1 MGTEIDR
8 VKFHTFIAS
17 VRQEILNMK
26 SGESRFRNGALH
38 FDKGEESSPALNR
51 LRLFEE
57 NPTAKNLTEFLTLA
71 KQDFGGRCADEFKLW
86 SSAIF
91 EPEAFNPPTPPVRD
105 FEVQIKDC
113 FYDCFKAVSIP
124 MSPKQIEL
132 LEKHTFKLANV
143 FRTEISKGIGTQLEV
158 LVQRL
163 KQKEANEHP
172 RPEVKDKEEVKEE
185 TTDNG

>member
-1 MGTEIDR
+1 MSTEMDR
-8 VKFHTFIAS
+8 VRFHTFIAN

-26 SGESRFRNGALH
+26 SGESRFRAGALH

-57 NPTAKNLTEFLTLA
+57 NPTPKNLTEFLVLA

-91 EPEAFNPPTPPVRD
+91 EPEAFNPPVPTVRE
-105 FEVQIKDC
+105 FEIQVKDC
-113 FYDCFKAVSIP
+113 VYDCFRSVSIP

-143 FRTEISKGIGTQLEV
+143 FRAEISKGIGTQLEA
-158 LVQRL
+158 LVKRL
-163 KQKEANEHP
+163 KENE
-172 RPEVKDKEEVKEE
+172 VKEEVKEE
-185 TTDNG
+185 VKTEPIDIINV

>member
-1 MGTEIDR
+1 MSTEMDR
-8 VKFHTFIAS
+8 VRFHTFIAN

-26 SGESRFRNGALH
+26 SGESRFRAGALH

-57 NPTAKNLTEFLTLA
+57 NPTPKNLTEFLVLA

-86 SSAIF
+86 SSSIF
-91 EPEAFNPPTPPVRD
+91 EPEAFNPVAPPVKD

-132 LEKHTFKLANV
+132 LEKHAFKLANV
-143 FRTEISKGIGTQLEV
+143 FRAEISKGIGAQLEV

-163 KQKEANEHP
+163 KQEETK
-172 RPEVKDKEEVKEE
+172 PEVKEEVKEE